1 MRIVYIADDGTQFD
15 DEWDCRDYEF
25 RKGLDLCDIEV
36 YDENGL
42 RLMDIFDED
51 TYYKAMKVVV
61 KNEKAVS
68 DLRKIVDYTGFM
80 EYGSITSP
88 GVWIF
93 EEDKDHCGAF
103 VQRK

>member
-42 RLMDIFDED
+42 RLMNIFDED
-51 TYYKAMKVVV
+51 NYYKAAKVIV
-61 KNEKAVS
+61 KTERAVS

-80 EYGSITSP
+80 EYGCIVSP
-88 GVWIF
+88 GVWVS
-93 EEDKDHCGAF
+93 EDSPDVAESF
-103 VQRK
+103 VKVK